1 MSNVVALKT
10 INEPDPLD
18 QNVAHARMLQR
29 IKEIKSDPTQY
40 KELRERLKGKTTDEE
55 RAEVLVEFITD
66 NEDLLTALPDNEDD
80 RIKAAWTITV
90 TTVFIF
96 ATPACQTAPQN
107 PAPTQE

>member
-1 MSNVVALKT
+1 MSNVVAIKQ
-10 INEPDPLD
+10 IHVPEPLD

-55 RAEVLVEFITD
+55 RAEVLVGFITD
-66 NEDLLTALPDNEDD
+66 NEDLLTALPDSEDD

-96 ATPACQTAPQN
+96 ATPACQVPQN
-107 PAPTQE
+107 PAPTRE

>member
-1 MSNVVALKT
+1 MSNVVALKQ
-10 INEPDPLD
+10 INAPEELD
-18 QNVAHARMLQR
+18 QKVAHARMLQR

-55 RAEVLVEFITD
+55 RAEVLVGFITD
-66 NEDLLTALPDNEDD
+66 NEDLLTALPDNEDE

-96 ATPACQTAPQN
+96 ATPACGGDVPKVDGA
-107 PAPTQE
+107 

>member
-1 MSNVVALKT
+1 MSNVVALKQIHET
-10 INEPDPLD
+10 DPLD
-18 QNVAHARMLQR
+18 QKVAHARMLQR

-66 NEDLLTALPDNEDD
+66 NEDLLTALPDSEDD

-96 ATPACQTAPQN
+96 ATPACQVDEQLR
-107 PAPTQE
+107 

>member
-1 MSNVVALKT
+1 MSNVVALKQ
-10 INEPDPLD
+10 IAVSDPLD
-18 QNVAHARMLQR
+18 PNVAHARMLQR

-66 NEDLLTALPDNEDD
+66 NEDLLTALPDSEDD

-96 ATPACQTAPQN
+96 ASPACGSAPKL
-107 PAPTQE
+107 PSES

>member
-1 MSNVVALKT
+1 MSNVVPIKH
-10 INEPDPLD
+10 IHVPDPLD

-66 NEDLLTALPDNEDD
+66 NEDLLTALPDSEDD

-96 ATPACQTAPQN
+96 AAPACQTAPQV
-107 PAPTQE
+107 PTPTQE

>member
-1 MSNVVALKT
+1 MSNVVALKQ
-10 INEPDPLD
+10 IDVSDPLD
-18 QNVAHARMLQR
+18 PKVVHARMLQR

-40 KELRERLKGKTTDEE
+40 KELRERLKGKTTDDE

-66 NEDLLTALPDNEDD
+66 NEDLLTALPDHEDD

-96 ATPACQTAPQN
+96 ASPACGKSPEL
-107 PAPTQE
+107 PSGG

>member
-1 MSNVVALKT
+1 MSNVVALKQ
-10 INEPDPLD
+10 INAPDALD

-66 NEDLLTALPDNEDD
+66 NEDLLTALPDSEDD

-96 ATPACQTAPQN
+96 ATPACQTEPQVG
-107 PAPTQE
+107 

>member
-1 MSNVVALKT
+1 
-10 INEPDPLD
+10 
-18 QNVAHARMLQR
+18 LQR

-66 NEDLLTALPDNEDD
+66 NEELLTALPDNEDE

-96 ATPACQTAPQN
+96 ATPACESPK
-107 PAPTQE
+107 PKELG

>member
-1 MSNVVALKT
+1 MSNVVALKQ
-10 INEPDPLD
+10 IDLSDPLD
-18 QNVAHARMLQR
+18 PKIAHARMLQR

-90 TTVFIF
+90 TTIFIF
-96 ATPACQTAPQN
+96 ATPACQTEPN
-107 PAPTQE
+107 LPSG

>member
-1 MSNVVALKT
+1 MSNVVALKH
-10 INEPDPLD
+10 IDVSDPLD
-18 QNVAHARMLQR
+18 PKVVHARMLQR

-96 ATPACQTAPQN
+96 ATPACQQDERLN
-107 PAPTQE
+107 

>member
-1 MSNVVALKT
+1 MSNVVALKQ
-10 INEPDPLD
+10 IDVSDPLD
-18 QNVAHARMLQR
+18 PNVARARMLQR

-96 ATPACQTAPQN
+96 ASPACKSNDVPGG
-107 PAPTQE
+107 